1 MRMRPSRSTFLGT
14 VTFLAAS
21 AVAPAWAASEAA
33 IGHGSVAARASI
45 DFQIT
50 VPRVMQMKLIA
61 HPAAID
67 VTAEDIARGSIRVS
81 GPALDLL
88 VNDRLGYAIRAQLAA
103 GAFSAVKI
111 SGLAQT
117 VVATEAGASI
127 RMASMVGKPR
137 PAPMPVEY
145 ELLLSPDAQPGHYAW
160 PVMLT
165 LQHI

>member
-1 MRMRPSRSTFLGT
+1 MRLSRDILLGA
-14 VTFLAAS
+14 VTFLAA
-21 AVAPAWAASEAA
+21 AVATSAWAASDAA
-33 IGHGSVAARASI
+33 IGHGAVAARASI

-50 VPRVMQMKLIA
+50 VPRVMQMKLVA
-61 HPAAID
+61 HPVAVD
-67 VTAEDIARGSIRVS
+67 VTPEDVARGSIKVS

-88 VNDRLGYAIRAQLAA
+88 VNDRLGYAIRAQIAG

-145 ELLLSPDAQPGHYAW
+145 ELQLAPDAQPGHYAW

-165 LQHI
+165 LQQI